1 MIIKTMY
8 KSNYFNVEVG
18 HLEDGTYRIASYYAL
33 PEEYDLKR
41 PIEFSFED
49 KERYSVTFPIEVK
62 SFIPAFEWDTEHNN
76 GNRMFEIHNYATE
89 MKNGPDID
97 RTSVDSHKRIITKK
111 VEEN

>member
-1 MIIKTMY
+1 MI
-8 KSNYFNVEVG
+8 F
-18 HLEDGTYRIASYYAL
+18 AL
-33 PEEYDLKR
+33 PGAMVREQNN
-41 PIEFSFED
+41 S
-49 KERYSVTFPIEVK
+49 SQTAK